1 MESFTE
7 AFRQAKDKVKVAD
20 YGVNRILAMSRDA
33 NVVRSALVNVR
44 DAQERAVDAIL
55 LYERVYKRVP
65 AYPVGHLET
74 KLRLFSQYCIK
85 RYKFTDETVKDIRLV
100 NEWVRSSE
108 GLQISLSSDN
118 RLVISDGGFQSQSV
132 PLAGIKSMIVKA
144 NSFIDAVGK
153 VVQNVGSD

>member
-7 AFRQAKDKVKVAD
+7 AFRQAKDKAKVAD

-85 RYKFTDETVKDIRLV
+85 RYKFTDDIVKDIRLV

-108 GLQISLSSDN
+108 GMPISLSPDN

-144 NSFIDAVGK
+144 NSFIDSVGK